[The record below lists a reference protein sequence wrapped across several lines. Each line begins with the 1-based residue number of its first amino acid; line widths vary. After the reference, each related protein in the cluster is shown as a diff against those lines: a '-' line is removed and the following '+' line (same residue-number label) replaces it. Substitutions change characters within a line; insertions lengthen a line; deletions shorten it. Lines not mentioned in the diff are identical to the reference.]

1 MTASLIILWDVI
13 TGAILWNNLPKEIT
27 NIEEL
32 GDFKIELLA
41 YYQNSYTDDRNA

>member
-1 MTASLIILWDVI
+1 MGKNTTHH
-13 TGAILWNNLPKEIT
+13 TGAILWNNLPKEIM

-41 YYQNSYTDDRNA
+41 HYQNSYTDDRNA